1 MLPRLAEVLRH
12 FPFSES
18 RSGVQYASVQPV
30 DWAEP
35 SLFEESF
42 SPGVTGEQA
51 AEVLREYAQ
60 ADFAV
65 SLEAYWDLWVL
76 DAASKQWVLRSEKVI
91 FTAQGLEFDE
101 GAFAESGHILID
113 FGLDFP
119 FLHEGLDLSAE
130 DALRVKA
137 NVAALIEFTHRV
149 ERNCHTIGT
158 RAVVGERGKSGSE
171 AHRAA
176 ATGAVNPDVA
186 RYLVGCAAECHA
198 KAIISTCGRESRID
212 GALRPFSDSQAW
224 GCQSTSSNADRL
236 RW

>member
-1 MLPRLAEVLRH
+1 MADTLNLSLWFAGFDTEVMLPRLVEVLRH

-30 DWAEP
+30 DWGEP
-35 SLFEESF
+35 TLFEESF
-42 SPGVTGEQA
+42 SPGATGEEA
-51 AEVLREYAQ
+51 AEALAEYAQ

-76 DAASKQWVLRSEKVI
+76 DEESKEWVLGPAKVI

-101 GAFAESGHILID
+101 GGFAERGHIMID

-119 FLHEGLDLSAE
+119 FLHEGVELNAD

-149 ERNCHTIGT
+149 ERNCHTTG
-158 RAVVGERGKSGSE
+158 RVLWSE
-171 AHRAA
+171 SEENLAQKLI
-176 ATGAVNPDVA
+176 A
-186 RYLVGCAAECHA
+186 RLQEV
-198 KAIISTCGRESRID
+198 
-212 GALRPFSDSQAW
+212 Q
-224 GCQSTSSNADRL
+224 
-236 RW
+236 

>member
-1 MLPRLAEVLRH
+1 MADTLNLSLWFPGFDAALMLPRLTEVLRH

-42 SPGVTGEQA
+42 SPGVTAEQA
-51 AEVLREYAQ
+51 AEALREYAQ

-76 DAASKQWVLRSEKVI
+76 DAASKQWVLHPEKVV

-119 FLHEGLDLSAE
+119 FLHEGVELSAE

-149 ERNCHTIGT
+149 ERNCHTTG
-158 RAVVGERGKSGSE
+158 RVLWSE
-171 AHRAA
+171 SEENLAQKLI
-176 ATGAVNPDVA
+176 A
-186 RYLVGCAAECHA
+186 RLQQV
-198 KAIISTCGRESRID
+198 
-212 GALRPFSDSQAW
+212 Q
-224 GCQSTSSNADRL
+224 
-236 RW
+236 

>member
-1 MLPRLAEVLRH
+1 MADTLNLSLWFPGFDAELMLLRMVEVLKH

-35 SLFEESF
+35 TLFEESF
-42 SPGVTGEQA
+42 SPGVAGVEA
-51 AEVLREYAQ
+51 AEVLRQYAQ

-76 DAASKQWVLRSEKVI
+76 DVETKEWVLRPEKVV
-91 FTAQGLEFDE
+91 FTAQGLEFDS

-119 FLHEGLDLSAE
+119 FLHEGVELGES

-149 ERNCHTIGT
+149 ERDCNTTG
-158 RAVVGERGKSGSE
+158 RVLWSE
-171 AHRAA
+171 SEENLAQKLI
-176 ATGAVNPDVA
+176 A
-186 RYLVGCAAECHA
+186 RLQNV
-198 KAIISTCGRESRID
+198 
-212 GALRPFSDSQAW
+212 Q
-224 GCQSTSSNADRL
+224 
-236 RW
+236 